1 MNVEID
7 KTAIRKEQRRKLF
20 DYLDQAMNEGSVSC
34 FMTLVNGFKYP
45 DISYDL
51 AQCQLQMIRDVL
63 LSKEAAAAH
72 PHVREWLDYCL
83 NIMTQK
89 EAAKGTAKPPAKPVN
104 VLPSHS
110 FASESISWNTAS
122 PRV

>member
-89 EAAKGTAKPPAKPVN
+89 EAAKRELAAATQTLEELSKHVN
-104 VLPSHS
+104 Q
-110 FASESISWNTAS
+110 
-122 PRV
+122 

>member
-89 EAAKGTAKPPAKPVN
+89 EAAKRELAAASKALEELTNQQLEPDGTPKQTEHPA
-104 VLPSHS
+104 
-110 FASESISWNTAS
+110 
-122 PRV
+122 

>member
-34 FMTLVNGFKYP
+34 FMALVNGFKYP

-89 EAAKGTAKPPAKPVN
+89 EAAKRELAAASKALEELTNQQLEPDETPKQTEHPA
-104 VLPSHS
+104 
-110 FASESISWNTAS
+110 
-122 PRV
+122 

>member
-20 DYLDQAMNEGSVSC
+20 DYLNQAMNEGSVSC

-89 EAAKGTAKPPAKPVN
+89 EAAKRELAAASKALEELTNQQLEPDGTPKQTEHPA
-104 VLPSHS
+104 
-110 FASESISWNTAS
+110 
-122 PRV
+122 